1 MTAQT
6 HDQNQLDCNRKAQT
20 SPYAQSMDAIRL
32 TPEQKAELVDAV
44 LAQYA
49 ASAVARETDELGA
62 APSVAAL
69 GTAATVPASAAVP
82 AQLTTAALGTVA
94 SAPASAATTAA
105 LETVTSV
112 PAAETTAAP
121 RTAVS
126 APPAAAAP
134 AQLATATTGAVASA
148 SAAAQTPAA
157 AAPGT
162 AEPARASAPQ
172 TTSAPAEPSP
182 APATPTPR
190 VEQAH
195 AALVD
200 GRPVESAPS
209 PALPQT
215 PAPRA
220 PRVSRRSFVAL
231 LSAAAVGV
239 GAAGAAFALNQAHVS
254 VSDILETFFG
264 GGSGS
269 GGAGEAGDAG
279 DSNIASSGGA
289 SEPAIGSPI
298 GASAT
303 CDGVTV
309 TVDSAV
315 GDATNAAVVLTIER
329 EDGSDLGATHDP
341 DTGMPMVEFGMD
353 TDDYQAAVAID
364 GITKCSTGRF
374 TYDADPTDNAVQVM
388 LNISVNAPLSLIGR
402 TAHLHIADL
411 RDSGSG
417 AGSIEEW
424 PVIAQGP
431 WDIDFTLDYEDSTC
445 LYTCDGTVVNYESI
459 DATLSSV
466 RVSKVCAT
474 LEFAI
479 VIHADQAESLDEQMG
494 WESEFVN
501 LPFSLV
507 MDDGQE
513 FSNGYDETST
523 GPGLGEHS
531 RITVD
536 YSAGLDPDD
545 PSGDFDGIVTRQLFF
560 KRVIDPSRVSA
571 VILNGTRIGLEQEP
585 AEG

>member
-6 HDQNQLDCNRKAQT
+6 HDQNQMDCGRKAQT

-32 TPEQKAELVDAV
+32 TPKQKAELVDAV

-49 ASAVARETDELGA
+49 AGAVAWEAGEPGAVELETVASA
-62 APSVAAL
+62 AAAL
-69 GTAATVPASAAVP
+69 GTAGPAHAFSPQAA
-82 AQLTTAALGTVA
+82 
-94 SAPASAATTAA
+94 SM
-105 LETVTSV
+105 
-112 PAAETTAAP
+112 
-121 RTAVS
+121 
-126 APPAAAAP
+126 
-134 AQLATATTGAVASA
+134 
-148 SAAAQTPAA
+148 
-157 AAPGT
+157 
-162 AEPARASAPQ
+162 
-172 TTSAPAEPSP
+172 PAEPSP
-182 APATPTPR
+182 TPATPTPR
-190 VEQAH
+190 AKQAH
-195 AALVD
+195 GALAN
-200 GRPVESAPS
+200 GRPAAPVTS
-209 PALPQT
+209 PALPQ
-215 PAPRA
+215 APS
-220 PRVSRRSFVAL
+220 PRPSRISRRSFVAL
-231 LSAAAVGV
+231 LSAAAVGA
-239 GAAGAAFALNQAHVS
+239 GAAGAAFALSQAHVS
-254 VSDILETFFG
+254 VSDILKTFFG
-264 GGSGS
+264 GESGS
-269 GGAGEAGDAG
+269 GATD
-279 DSNIASSGGA
+279 DSNNAGGETVST

-329 EDGSDLGATHDP
+329 EDGSDLGATRDP

-353 TDDYQAAVAID
+353 SSDYQAAITID

-374 TYDADPTDNAVQVM
+374 TYDADPSDNAVQVM
-388 LNISVNAPLSLIGR
+388 LNISLNAPLSLIGR

-445 LYTCDGTVVNYESI
+445 LYTCDGGVVSYESI
-459 DATLSSV
+459 DATLASA

-479 VIHADQAESLDEQMG
+479 VIHADLAESLDEQMG

-501 LPFSLV
+501 LPFSLA

-523 GPGLGEHS
+523 GPGLGAHS
-531 RITVD
+531 QITVD
-536 YSAGLDPDD
+536 YSRGLDPDD
-545 PSGDFDGIVTRQLFF
+545 PSGDFNGVVTRQLFF

-571 VILNGTRIGLEQEP
+571 VVLNDTRIELERES
-585 AEG
+585 ADE